1 MCVFAYVYYIILL
14 REDLHMQIQKI
25 QNSQTNFNGKLG
37 YITKAGETHF
47 EDLQDRLP
55 AIYKEFKKAVQ
66 DCLKDEPFDVFISK
80 GETPLQYVVKA
91 TDGKHSTVPQVVQL
105 KDYGKQFYRNDAD
118 LAIAIFRSIS
128 NFKRNNFAR

>member
-1 MCVFAYVYYIILL
+1 
-14 REDLHMQIQKI
+14 MQIQKI

-55 AIYKEFKKAVQ
+55 AIYKEFKKAVS
-66 DCLKDEPFDVFISK
+66 DTLRNEPFDVFIERGK
-80 GETPLQYVVKA
+80 EPLQFIVKA

-105 KDYGKQFYRNDAD
+105 KDSGEQYYKNDAN